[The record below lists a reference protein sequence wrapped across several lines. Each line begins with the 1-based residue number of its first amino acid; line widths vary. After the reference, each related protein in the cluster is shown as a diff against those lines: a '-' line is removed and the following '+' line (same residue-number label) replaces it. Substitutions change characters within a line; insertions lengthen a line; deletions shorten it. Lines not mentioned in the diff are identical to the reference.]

1 MDQTFGQDS
10 TTRRLYRSR
19 QERMLLGLS
28 GGLARYMEVDP
39 TVVRL
44 GWVVATL
51 ATGPGALVAVT
62 HQVNVT
68 ALTGAVP
75 SSGEGVVLR
84 RSGGGELVVVGRV
97 RP

>member
-51 ATGPGALVAVT
+51 ATGPGALVAYLIL
-62 HQVNVT
+62 
-68 ALTGAVP
+68 AAIVP
-75 SSGEGVVLR
+75 NEPF
-84 RSGGGELVVVGRV
+84 EA
-97 RP
+97 PTI

>member
-1 MDQTFGQDS
+1 MDQTIGQDRAV
-10 TTRRLYRSR
+10 RRLYRSR

-51 ATGPGALVAVT
+51 ATGPGALA
-62 HQVNVT
+62 
-68 ALTGAVP
+68 AYLILAAIVP
-75 SSGEGVVLR
+75 NKPLDA
-84 RSGGGELVVVGRV
+84 
-97 RP
+97 PII